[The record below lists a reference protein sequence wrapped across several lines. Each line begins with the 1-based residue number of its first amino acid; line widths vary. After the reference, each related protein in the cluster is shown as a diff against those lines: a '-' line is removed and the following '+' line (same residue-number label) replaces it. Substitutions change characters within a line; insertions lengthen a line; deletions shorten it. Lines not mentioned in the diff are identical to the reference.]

1 MATKKTNKPQVNEV
15 TITKTIKITSIVK
28 LPTNDET
35 AAQKAIDKENT
46 RIAKALSKLGVDDYA
61 VAEEKTFLN
70 LAE

>member
-1 MATKKTNKPQVNEV
+1 MATKKNAVNEV

-28 LPTNDET
+28 LASNDEA

-46 RIAKALSKLGVDDYA
+46 RITKALSKLGVDNI
-61 VAEEKTFLN
+61 VATEETTFLN

>member
-1 MATKKTNKPQVNEV
+1 MAAKKTNKPQTNEV
-15 TITKTIKITSIVK
+15 TITKTIKVTSVIK

-46 RIAKALSKLGVDDYA
+46 RIAKALSKLGVDNYA
-61 VAEEKTFLN
+61 VADEKTFLN

>member
-1 MATKKTNKPQVNEV
+1 MATKKNAVNEV

-28 LPTNDET
+28 LASNDET

-46 RIAKALSKLGVDDYA
+46 RITKALSKLGVDNI
-61 VAEEKTFLN
+61 VATEEKTFLN